1 MPSPQLQGTLFKYG
15 RGSANVAF
23 KSGSGAKAAIVLGGL
38 TDGFFCCRYVEPL
51 ARALEQEGVS
61 VVQTLLSSSYQMY
74 GTSSLDRDAEELAQ
88 LVRHLKSDAGVTD
101 YGIVGHST
109 GCQDAVTFVRHCLKD
124 GEIEKP
130 RFVVLQAPVSDRES
144 LDMSPSTWKSIDVAR
159 ELISRAQGEDERDK
173 VLMPHSTQED
183 GAPITAR
190 RFLSLATRGGDD
202 DVFSS
207 DFTDEELRSAVGH
220 MEGVPTLL
228 LQSGRTST
236 FLGRWTPRG
245 WRSAWPAPWEGRPLP
260 GPSRAPVTPWPNTSP
275 RRWRSSL
282 VSSEGRSRAMRTMRE
297 RRAL

>member
-15 RGSANVAF
+15 WGSANVAF

-109 GCQDAVTFVRHCLKD
+109 GCQDAVRFVRHCLKD

-220 MEGVPTLL
+220 MEGVPTLV
-228 LQSGRTST
+228 LQSGADEYIPRSVDAKGLAERLAGAMGGTAAARTIEGAGHALAEHVAEAVEIISG
-236 FLGRWTPRG
+236 FVRG
-245 WRSAWPAPWEGRPLP
+245 VLSGDADDA
-260 GPSRAPVTPWPNTSP
+260 
-275 RRWRSSL
+275 
-282 VSSEGRSRAMRTMRE
+282 
-297 RRAL
+297 